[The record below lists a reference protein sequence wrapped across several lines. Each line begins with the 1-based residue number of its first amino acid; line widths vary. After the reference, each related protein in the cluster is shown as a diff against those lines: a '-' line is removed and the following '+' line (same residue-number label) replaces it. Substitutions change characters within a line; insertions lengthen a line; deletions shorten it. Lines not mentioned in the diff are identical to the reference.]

1 MFKCEKCD
9 KSFTDYRK
17 LNGHKSVHREGGRYS
32 VSRKKRHEIVSCL
45 YCDHKF
51 EFSKGTRNK
60 FCCLE
65 CHFKYKWEN
74 IEKPKIEKGLGGN
87 VRKYL
92 IETRGE
98 VCQDCGQTN
107 KHNGKHL
114 VLQVDHIDGHSDNN
128 KLDNLRLLCP
138 NCHTQTENDGSKGHG
153 DRYKKDTKRNRY
165 LRNYKA
171 RLV

>member
-1 MFKCEKCD
+1 MFKCQSCEKM
-9 KSFTDYRK
+9 FTDSRQ

-32 VSRKKRHEIVSCL
+32 VSRKKQLEIFSCL
-45 YCDHKF
+45 NCDKKF

-65 CHFKYKWEN
+65 CHFTYKWEK
-74 IEKPKIEKGLGGN
+74 IEKPKIEQGLGGN

-98 VCQDCGQTN
+98 TCEQCGQGN
-107 KHNGKHL
+107 LYNHKKL

-128 KLDNLRLLCP
+128 KIENLRLLCP
-138 NCHTQTENDGSKGHG
+138 NCHTQTDTYGSKGQG
-153 DRYKKDTKRNRY
+153 NKYQKDTKRNKY
-165 LRNYKA
+165 LREYKG
-171 RLV
+171 R